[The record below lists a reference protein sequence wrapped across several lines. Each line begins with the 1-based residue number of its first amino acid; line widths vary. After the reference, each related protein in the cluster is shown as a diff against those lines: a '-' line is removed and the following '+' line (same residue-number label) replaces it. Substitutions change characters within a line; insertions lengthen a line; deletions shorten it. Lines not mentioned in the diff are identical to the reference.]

1 MNSQKELL
9 HTQTSTENQNTNN
22 KNSDLPSQL
31 VEKEK
36 YEGTGF
42 HIVGNKEQGYFVALG
57 TYRLTRMQTKE
68 ECITMIENK
77 DYELILGLIGA
88 SIEADKK
95 ATEQEKESLRKY
107 GNKIGK

>member
-1 MNSQKELL
+1 MNNHKELL
-9 HTQTSTENQNTNN
+9 HIQTSTENQNTNN
-22 KNSDLPSQL
+22 QKSPDSEQL
-31 VEKEK
+31 YEREK
-36 YEGTGF
+36 YPDTGF
-42 HIVGNKEQGYFVALG
+42 HVIGNKEEGYFVALG
-57 TYRLTRMQTKE
+57 TYRLTKMQTKE

-88 SIEADKK
+88 SIDADKK